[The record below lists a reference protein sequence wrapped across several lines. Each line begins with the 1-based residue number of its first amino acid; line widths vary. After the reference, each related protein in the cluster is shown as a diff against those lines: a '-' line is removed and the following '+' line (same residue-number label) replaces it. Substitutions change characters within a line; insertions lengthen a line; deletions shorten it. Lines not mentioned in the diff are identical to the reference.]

1 MGRIIITNK
10 KQEMHAASF
19 SLIFQTSN
27 KRTREGSNEVTPILA
42 ISEGREADNV
52 DEAIMEI
59 SRILVKNTLGVDYQT
74 LSPRASNIRLTDG
87 LRNQYMGGKNA
98 DF

>member
-1 MGRIIITNK
+1 
-10 KQEMHAASF
+10 MHAASF
-19 SLIFQTSN
+19 SLIFQTGN

-52 DEAIMEI
+52 DEAMEI
-59 SRILVKNTLGVDYQT
+59 SRILVKNILGVDYQT
-74 LSPRASNIRLTDG
+74 LSPRAFNIRLTDG